1 MEVTVLSQDNCSY
14 CDQAQEILG
23 RLAAE
28 YPLTVTTV
36 DLAQPEGQAL
46 AERAGMFFTPGIF
59 IDGEAFSFGRAS
71 EKKLRREI
79 EQRLATTEG

>member
-1 MEVTVLSQDNCSY
+1 MEVIVLSQDNCSY
-14 CDQAQEILG
+14 CDEVYGILS

-28 YPLTVTTV
+28 YLLSLTTV
-36 DLAQPEGQAL
+36 DLAQPEGQVL

-59 IDGEAFSFGRAS
+59 IDGEAFSFGRTS

-79 EQRLATTEG
+79 ERRLAAKE